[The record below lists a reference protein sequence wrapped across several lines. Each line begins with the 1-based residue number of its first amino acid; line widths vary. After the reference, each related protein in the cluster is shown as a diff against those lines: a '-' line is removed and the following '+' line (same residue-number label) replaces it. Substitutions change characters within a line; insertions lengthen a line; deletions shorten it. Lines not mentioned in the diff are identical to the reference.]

1 MPLSKRSQALTV
13 SDRRAASSMHRS
25 STPKRHHR
33 CGAEEALDPIIVE
46 VHAQAMA
53 DQLRWRGVEDA
64 TQDEAACV
72 YRKQYPSLSGNR
84 IG

>member
-1 MPLSKRSQALTV
+1 
-13 SDRRAASSMHRS
+13 MHRS

-64 TQDEAACV
+64 T
-72 YRKQYPSLSGNR
+72 
-84 IG
+84 